1 MFRYFIEVNCY
12 LMHLLLNDFIY
23 FDDYYDS
30 TKTKPEVLEDSLFK
44 GLEKVYYTPL
54 LTKVIIRKSRG
65 EVSLVEQDT
74 FENVCKLIKN
84 SSSKK
89 ISALFMQLFSADAT
103 IFLISGQK
111 RAGLQISLMIHKV

>member
-1 MFRYFIEVNCY
+1 
-12 LMHLLLNDFIY
+12 MHLLLNDFIY

-54 LTKVIIRKSRG
+54 LTKVIIRMSRG

>member
-1 MFRYFIEVNCY
+1 MFKYFLEVNSY